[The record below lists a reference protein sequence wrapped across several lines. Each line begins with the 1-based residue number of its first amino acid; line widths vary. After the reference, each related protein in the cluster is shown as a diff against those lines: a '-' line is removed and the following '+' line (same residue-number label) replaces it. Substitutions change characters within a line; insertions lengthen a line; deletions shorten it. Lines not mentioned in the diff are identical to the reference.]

1 MPPAQDKETSVTART
16 RAAEADNAQSV
27 KAISE
32 ASRPLRTQS
41 SGVTADNPSPGDSR
55 AHTPYSPFARPLNGL
70 KVLQA
75 DHSAVGYGRSAAW
88 ALGGMMFG
96 LLLGLSLPNGAQN
109 APAGRADTTGG
120 AQRPLAVRP
129 ATPRDAAARPAAN
142 RGQAATSVDA
152 QDDDIPTE
160 SRRPVNFY
168 TQTVR
173 GSLFSAPLLPAPK
186 PPVVVVNKVPEVK
199 PPPAP
204 RVQTFEFNP
213 LSSWSYTGTVTMGDQ
228 TMALLENQQSH
239 EGQYVKIGDTFLGAK
254 VVSVSDQMVTLKSG
268 DKPTLLA
275 KSDNITVTPF
285 DRSAA
290 PTSAQQTAQPPQP
303 PQVTI
308 QVGGQTFTPNLNSQQ
323 PTVTLPNGVQ
333 LTPDRA
339 QRRNRRLNNNFNQ

>member
-27 KAISE
+27 KAASQTARSKGVAADGIRSND
-32 ASRPLRTQS
+32 SRP
-41 SGVTADNPSPGDSR
+41 TATPSL
-55 AHTPYSPFARPLNGL
+55 FARPLDGP
-70 KVLQA
+70 KVLEA
-75 DHSAVGYGRSAAW
+75 ERGLAGRGRQIAW
-88 ALGGMMFG
+88 ALGGVMFG
-96 LLLGLSLPNGAQN
+96 LLLGLSLPNDAQN

-120 AQRPLAVRP
+120 AQRPVAVQPATSHSNAVRP
-129 ATPRDAAARPAAN
+129 AAN
-142 RGQAATSVDA
+142 TGQAAPSVEA
-152 QDDDIPTE
+152 QDNDIPTE

-186 PPVVVVNKVPEVK
+186 VPVVAVVTTPIAK

-213 LSSWSYTGTVTMGDQ
+213 LSFWSYTGTVTVGDQ

-239 EGQYVKIGDTFLGAK
+239 EGQYVKTGDTFLGAK

-268 DKPTLLA
+268 DKPTMLA

-290 PTSAQQTAQPPQP
+290 PTGVQQAAQQAQPQ
-303 PQVTI
+303 QVTI
-308 QVGGQTFTPNLNSQQ
+308 QVGGQTFTPTLAPAQ
-323 PTVTLPNGVQ
+323 PSVTLPNGRQV
-333 LTPDRA
+333 TPAQA
-339 QRRNRRLNNNFNQ
+339 QRRNRFLNGNFNN

>member
-1 MPPAQDKETSVTART
+1 MTART

-27 KAISE
+27 KDAPQAARRTRSGPKGVAA
-32 ASRPLRTQS
+32 ASPS
-41 SGVTADNPSPGDSR
+41 ADATPSL
-55 AHTPYSPFARPLNGL
+55 FARPLNGP

-75 DHSAVGYGRSAAW
+75 DRSGTGYGRQAAW
-88 ALGGMMFG
+88 ALGGVMFG
-96 LLLGLSLPNGAQN
+96 LLLGLSLPNDAQN

-120 AQRPLAVRP
+120 AQRPATVQPATPRNSAVRP
-129 ATPRDAAARPAAN
+129 AAN
-142 RGQAATSVDA
+142 AGQATPSQAM

-160 SRRPVNFY
+160 SRRPINFY

-186 PPVVVVNKVPEVK
+186 APVVVDNTPVTRQPIPVP
-199 PPPAP
+199 PLPL
-204 RVQTFEFNP
+204 QFNP
-213 LSSWSYTGTVTMGDQ
+213 LSFWSYTGTVTVGDQ

-239 EGQYVKIGDTFLGAK
+239 EGQYVKVGDNFLGTK

-268 DKPTLLA
+268 NKPTLLA

-290 PTSAQQTAQPPQP
+290 PTGVQQAAQQAQPQ
-303 PQVTI
+303 QVTI
-308 QVGGQTFTPNLNSQQ
+308 QVGGQTFVPTAAPAQ

-333 LTPDRA
+333 ITPNQA
-339 QRRNRRLNNNFNQ
+339 QRRNRRLNNGFNQ